1 MVAETR
7 QRLLGQAPE
16 FERVMR
22 AARLVAA
29 TDATVLLTGE
39 SGTGKELVA
48 RSIHDGSRRAN
59 RPFVAINCAGIPEG
73 LIESELFGHRKGA
86 FTGAVSDSPGH
97 VQAAEGG
104 SLFLDEV
111 AELPPPTQAKLLRFL
126 ESRECQSIGQ
136 RAAEQVDVRIIAAT
150 NRDLAQAVEQGSFRA
165 DLYYRLYVVPLELPA
180 LRERAADI
188 PLLLDHFVIQLG
200 ADHDLEPPHF
210 SGAALKL
217 LTQYRWPGNVRELRN
232 FCERVVIL
240 FAGRRIEAENLPLD
254 IRRGSG
260 ARPAESGRF
269 VLPESGIRLQDL
281 EVDMIRQALAMAGG
295 NKSRA
300 ARLLGLTRDTL
311 LYRMQKYVIQA

>member
-1 MVAETR
+1 MVAEPR

-22 AARLVAA
+22 AAQLVAA

-48 RSIHDGSRRAN
+48 RSIHDASPRAD
-59 RPFVAINCAGIPEG
+59 RAFVAINCAGIPEG

-111 AELPPPTQAKLLRFL
+111 AELPAPTQAKLLRFL
-126 ESRECQSIGQ
+126 ESRECQSVGQ
-136 RAAEQVDVRIIAAT
+136 RDAEQVDVRIIAAT
-150 NRDLAQAVEQGSFRA
+150 NRDLAEAVEQGSFRA

-180 LRERAADI
+180 LRQRTADI
-188 PLLLDHFVIQLG
+188 PVLLDHFVIRLG
-200 ADHDLEPPHF
+200 AEHALEPPHF
-210 SGAALKL
+210 GNSAMKL

-232 FCERVVIL
+232 FCERMVIL

-254 IRRGSG
+254 IRRGSD
-260 ARPAESGRF
+260 AHKAESGRF

-311 LYRMQKYVIQA
+311 LYRIQKYVIQT